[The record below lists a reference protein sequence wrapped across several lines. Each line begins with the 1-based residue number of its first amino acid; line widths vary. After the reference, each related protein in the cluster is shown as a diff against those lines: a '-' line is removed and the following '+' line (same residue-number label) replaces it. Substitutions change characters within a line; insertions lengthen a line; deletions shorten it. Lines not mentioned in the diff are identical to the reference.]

1 MGDGVEGLGLLL
13 EVTRGTAPLPVKAEL
28 QQVWATL
35 GEGDGG
41 RVIDLSLAFL
51 LIFLRDKVPLPI
63 LALVILKVVSALS
76 IVFAIA

>member
-1 MGDGVEGLGLLL
+1 MGY
-13 EVTRGTAPLPVKAEL
+13 T
-28 QQVWATL
+28 

>member
-13 EVTRGTAPLPVKAEL
+13 GVTRGTAPLPVKAEL

-41 RVIDLSLAFL
+41 PGLSSYF
-51 LIFLRDKVPLPI
+51 P
-63 LALVILKVVSALS
+63 
-76 IVFAIA
+76 

>member
-13 EVTRGTAPLPVKAEL
+13 GVTRGTAPLPVKAEL

-41 RVIDLSLAFL
+41 WVIDLSLAFL